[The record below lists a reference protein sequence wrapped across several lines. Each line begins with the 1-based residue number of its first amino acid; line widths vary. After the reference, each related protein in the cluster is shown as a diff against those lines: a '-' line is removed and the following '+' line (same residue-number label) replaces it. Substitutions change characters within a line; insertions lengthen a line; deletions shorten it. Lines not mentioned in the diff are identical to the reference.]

1 MRFSQ
6 TQILKTGVCALALT
20 SVFLFAGCN
29 RGGTGGGKSGAQ
41 ASTAA
46 GATAGVD
53 MGAIAYDM
61 LHHKYEAN
69 GEIAKMS
76 ALEGRRDDFVSAVN
90 RILPSDV
97 SNNLFPTLMS
107 LLPLVDNGY
116 VEGAADDVDSIILEL
131 MNDQQTLDSL
141 AKLLNTP
148 GSKKKAGAD
157 HSRNQL
163 ISRLLA
169 YPDMEELTRSSL
181 RLLRSNDGMDDQGNP
196 NGERNLLR
204 ELQAAVARGLRD
216 YQPSANGNQASAVAS
231 SLNKVADAL
240 LADQPM
246 NAFPN
251 LGAPAW
257 AVRIDKYGNPAVKVL
272 AGGTLPAPFV
282 DADGDGVADVN
293 VDHEP
298 IDAAGT
304 PIRIAPFGTDG
315 SRDSFG
321 RALAGGGGL
330 YYDYFDAKRTLL
342 SEILLLTG
350 ELMKR
355 DVAGKTVKVLDALAT
370 RYKHDNGTPND
381 TRDDWETLGPD
392 SPFVDLAYAQFE
404 LVKHT
409 PLPQLLK
416 GIAQIVK
423 NDPAKFG
430 DMVDKLVVAIAKA
443 RQAASATQ
451 TAGSAA
457 GLVSDL
463 LPLLEDALQ
472 HRGQSTSA
480 VRALLQAFNTEQR
493 RLKTLPQT
501 FSRMMKYSDYRNRV
515 PADAN
520 NKSTMQQILEMME
533 EANKCNAPGMG
544 NMAEFYLN
552 AMAGNQRILGITV
565 HISTIH
571 LLLDVSFLRNLL
583 CSGIKASDVRALKA
597 FNDSGALDAMKP
609 IAKVFSDRG
618 ETKLLKDIMLGLGRH
633 YEQVM
638 RPTEPTV
645 VAIMESGSLEILF
658 EVIDEMTQQRVPG
671 SNEVVADVLADT
683 LEAVI
688 STATPRYDRKGQRHD
703 SLAKMMMVPLED
715 LGNKA
720 KATGVDADLEDITGA
735 LGDVLLSTYTDAQGQ
750 EHWKWEGLKGS
761 LGDVL
766 EAVADAIP
774 ADPTDRARWAAEE
787 QIATERLLTGR
798 DLVLGLDILAA
809 IQNSPDKDT
818 INKAIVNLFTP
829 QQNAQFDAFGGILV
843 LLSEGL
849 GKDAAAVS
857 SVSQIDEAALDDVL
871 DFAGRM
877 LDPAANRLN
886 GVIELI
892 RQFIRADDGLLI
904 LRLARNAL
912 DKGVNGT
919 DPSAVEVLT
928 SVFDD
933 IAAAG
938 PASSA
943 ATSSADLRDSLQAAT
958 DFIND
963 QQEGLPHFIARIKAR
978 SNK

>member
-1 MRFSQ
+1 MRLSQ
-6 TQILKTGVCALALT
+6 TQIIKTGVCALALT
-20 SVFLFAGCN
+20 SVFLFSGCN
-29 RGGTGGGKSGAQ
+29 RGGTGGGKPAGS

-61 LHHKYEAN
+61 LHHKYETG
-69 GEIAKMS
+69 GEIAKLG
-76 ALEGRRDDFVSAVN
+76 ALEARRDDFVNAVN

-107 LLPLVDNGY
+107 LLPLVDHGF
-116 VEGAADDVDSIILEL
+116 VEGAASDVDSIILEL

-148 GSKKKAGAD
+148 GARKKAGAD
-157 HSRNQL
+157 YGRNQL
-163 ISRLLA
+163 VSRLLA

-181 RLLRSNDGMDDQGNP
+181 RLLRNNDGMDDTGTP
-196 NGERNLLR
+196 NGERNLLG
-204 ELQAAVARGLRD
+204 ELQGAVARGLRN
-216 YQPSANGNQASAVAS
+216 YQPSANGTQASAVAN
-231 SLNKVADAL
+231 SLNTVADAL
-240 LADQPM
+240 LAEQPM

-251 LGAPAW
+251 LGAAAW
-257 AVRIDKYGNPAVKVL
+257 AVRVDTYGNPAVQPL
-272 AGGTLPAPFV
+272 ANGTLPVPFV
-282 DADGDGVADVN
+282 DNDGDKVADVN

-304 PIRIAPFGTDG
+304 PIRIAPFGVDG

-330 YYDYFDAKRTLL
+330 YYSYFDAKRTLL
-342 SEILLLTG
+342 SEVLLLTG

-355 DVAGKTVKVLDALAT
+355 DVAGQTVKVLDALAT
-370 RYKHDNGTPND
+370 RYKHDNGTVDP
-381 TRDDWETLGPD
+381 RDDWETLGPD

-430 DMVDKLVVAIAKA
+430 EMVDKLVVSISKA

-480 VRALLQAFNTEQR
+480 IRALLQAFNTEQR
-493 RLKTLPQT
+493 RLKTLPVT
-501 FSRMMKYSDYRNRV
+501 FARMMKFSDYRNRV

-520 NKSTMQQILEMME
+520 NKSAMQQILEMME
-533 EANKCNAPGMG
+533 EANKCNAPGLG

-552 AMAGNQRILGITV
+552 AMAGNQRILGIN
-565 HISTIH
+565 INIGTIH
-571 LLLDVSFLRNLL
+571 LMLDIGFLRNLL
-583 CSGIKASDVRALKA
+583 CSGIKASDVRALKD

-609 IAKVFSDRG
+609 IAKVFADRG
-618 ETKLLKDIMLGLGRH
+618 ETALLKDIMLGLGRH
-633 YEQVM
+633 YNAVM

-703 SLAKMMMVPLED
+703 SLAKMMMVPLDD
-715 LGNKA
+715 LGAKA
-720 KATGVDADLEDITGA
+720 KTAGVEAELESITGSLA
-735 LGDVLLSTYTDAQGQ
+735 DVLLATYTDAQGQ
-750 EHWKWEGLKGS
+750 DHWKWEGLKSS

-766 EAVADAIP
+766 EAVADSIP

-787 QIATERLLTGR
+787 QIAIEKLLTGR
-798 DLVLGLDILAA
+798 DVVLGLDILTA
-809 IQNSPDKDT
+809 ISNSPDKAT

-843 LLSEGL
+843 LLAEGL
-849 GKDAAAVS
+849 GHDAAAVS
-857 SVSQIDEAALDDVL
+857 AVSQIDEAALADVL
-871 DFAGRM
+871 HFAGRL
-877 LDPAANRLN
+877 LDPAANRVD

-912 DKGVNGT
+912 DKGATGT
-919 DPSAVEVLT
+919 DPSAVEVLS
-928 SVFDD
+928 SVFED
-933 IAAAG
+933 IGDAG
-938 PASSA
+938 PAASGT
-943 ATSSADLRDSLQAAT
+943 TSSAELRDSLQAAT

-963 QQEGLPHFIARIKAR
+963 TAEGLPHFIARIKAR